1 MPSKLDPRVLRLSA
15 KIGEKLRAARVA
27 SGRTQTEIAAELKMD
42 RPSLSRIE
50 AGRTNV
56 TIESLI
62 RIAGAFGLTVSI
74 DFREAPKRQRRSG

>member
-15 KIGEKLRAARVA
+15 KIGAKLRAAREA

-62 RIAGAFGLTVSI
+62 KIADVFGLTVSI
-74 DFREAPKRQRRSG
+74 EFPEAPGPRRRT